1 MYPDLERDAYTGKQ
15 RVDPE
20 VLPKGILSSSRET
33 LSPPWVVT
41 GRVAY
46 CFILM
51 LVRTVTAA
59 VK

>member
-33 LSPPWVVT
+33 PSPPWVVT